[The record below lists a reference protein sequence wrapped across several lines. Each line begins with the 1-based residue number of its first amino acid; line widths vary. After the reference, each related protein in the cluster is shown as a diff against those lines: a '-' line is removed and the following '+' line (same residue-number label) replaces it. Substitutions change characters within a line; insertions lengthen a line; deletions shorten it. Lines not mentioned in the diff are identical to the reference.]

1 MVKMQSG
8 MLDKVR
14 AVLTTG
20 TDKESFFEIISRLYP
35 TLDPRYIAIEKA
47 YDAMKDAFRG
57 KSRESGERYF
67 EHLRSVALIMIQY
80 LRVKDFELIMAGL
93 LHDASEDV
101 EYWPVPRIRRSFG
114 NRVAM
119 YVERLDKGNK
129 VELETADREFF
140 LIKLSDRLH
149 NLLTLGAC
157 PRDKIRRKIDETKLR
172 YVPYSERYLIL
183 YHEISAVIEELEENH
198 FKEEKKT
205 ECCGANPVCV

>member
-1 MVKMQSG
+1 MQSG
-8 MLDKVR
+8 MLEKVR
-14 AVLTTG
+14 VVLATG
-20 TDKESFFEIISRLYP
+20 TNRESFFKIISRLYP

-67 EHLRSVALIMIQY
+67 EHLRSVALIMILY

-119 YVERLDKGNK
+119 YVERLDKGNQ

-157 PRDKIRRKIDETKLR
+157 PSDKIRRKVEETKLH
-172 YVPYSERYLIL
+172 YLPYAEKYLIL
-183 YHEISAVIEELEENH
+183 YHEILAIIEELESLH
-198 FKEEKKT
+198 LKEEDKT
-205 ECCGANPVCV
+205 ECCKASPICV

>member
-1 MVKMQSG
+1 MQGG
-8 MLDKVR
+8 MLEKVR
-14 AVLTTG
+14 SVLATG
-20 TDKESFFEIISRLYP
+20 TNKESFFKIISRLYP

-67 EHLRSVALIMIQY
+67 EHLRSVTLIMTEY

-129 VELETADREFF
+129 IDLETADRDFF

-149 NLLTLGAC
+149 NLLTLGVC
-157 PRDKIRRKIDETKLR
+157 PPEKIKRKIEETKLH
-172 YVPYSERYLIL
+172 YLPYAEKYLIL
-183 YHEISAVIEELEENH
+183 YHEIIAAIEELEEKY
-198 FKEEKKT
+198 FKEEDKSKT
-205 ECCGANPVCV
+205 ECCGSSPVCI